1 MLNQEIKAQALLAYH
16 HTKSDRLEFTVHPVI
31 EAANKGTFTLGAG
44 RAFSEEDKENLIDIM
59 LNVDSEVEFIDL
71 RILVK
76 SRQMLVW
83 YNPPQ
88 KTEIS
93 FKSSDFSGNIE
104 TLIPGLIFIATPGK
118 LRCYSYKGKSRP
130 TPDTKL
136 YWAPLGNMYESGSF
150 CTGNCDTPKD
160 NSIASIAAWER
171 FVLECTNTHTG
182 NVQVLKS
189 ASGFKQMVEFYQ
201 ALSSGETKS
210 FPARELVPMPSKKS
224 HQTLRAALRN
234 GGKEA

>member
-16 HTKSDRLEFTVHPVI
+16 HTKTDRLDFTVHPVI
-31 EAANKGTFTLGAG
+31 EAGNKGMFALGAG
-44 RAFSEEDKENLIDIM
+44 RAFSEDDKENLIDIL
-59 LNVDSEVEFIDL
+59 LNIDSDIEFIDL

-88 KTEIS
+88 KAEIS
-93 FKSSDFSGNIE
+93 FNSPAYTGNVD
-104 TLIPGLIFIATPGK
+104 TFIPGLIFIATPGN

-136 YWAPLGNMYESGSF
+136 YWAPLGNMYEDGSF
-150 CTGNCDTPKD
+150 CTGNCETPKE
-160 NSIASIAAWER
+160 NSIASIPVWER
-171 FVLECTNTHTG
+171 FVLECTNTHSG

-189 ASGFKQMVEFYQ
+189 ATTFEQMVDFYQ
-201 ALSSGETKS
+201 VLKSGEAKA
-210 FPARELVPMPSKKS
+210 FPARELLPMPCKKS
-224 HQTLRAALRN
+224 HQTLRDALRN
-234 GGKEA
+234 RGNE